1 MLSDKVRNDEL
12 IILEKL
18 ELEQAKSR
26 EMVKVLAALEAAPSV
41 LLVADGSDESA
52 RRCARNIPR
61 VKMLPASLL
70 NALDLVNH
78 RKVVMTLEAVRRA
91 EELWGG
97 PFVRRKSA
105 AAAAG
110 G

>member
-12 IILEKL
+12 IILDKL
-18 ELEQAKSR
+18 ELAKSK
-26 EMVKVLAALEAAPSV
+26 EMVKVLAALEATPSV
-41 LLVADGSDESA
+41 LLVADGSDETA
-52 RRCARNIPR
+52 LRCARNIPR

-78 RKVVMTLEAVRRA
+78 RKVVMTLEAVRRV
-91 EELWGG
+91 EGLWGG
-97 PFVRRKSA
+97 PFVRRKA
-105 AAAAG
+105 AAAVAG